1 MNLNILLLIILG
13 FMIVK
18 IADGYKK
25 GMVKEIISF
34 VSLIIM
40 CVVVL
45 LLGTGLHSYMEKE
58 IVGVVVSV
66 LLLVILAI
74 AHHVLKLIFFSA
86 KLIAKLPIVHSV
98 DKLLGMVV
106 GALEVIL
113 VLWTIDTFIMYF
125 ELGTIGNLIIE
136 YSRDSQILT
145 WLYEHNMLAPV
156 VEQALSKVM

>member
-1 MNLNILLLIILG
+1 MNILLLIVLVLA
-13 FMIVK
+13 IVK
-18 IADGYKK
+18 VADGYKK

-45 LLGTGLHSYMEKE
+45 LLGVGLHSYMEKE
-58 IVGVVVSV
+58 IIGVVIAV

-86 KLIAKLPIVHSV
+86 KLISKLPIVHSI

-106 GALEVIL
+106 GVLEVVLI
-113 VLWTIDTFIMYF
+113 LWTVYTFIMYF
-125 ELGTIGNLIIE
+125 GMGMIGNLVIE

-145 WLYEHNMLAPV
+145 WLYEHNMLATV
-156 VEQALSKVM
+156 VEMIMNNAA

>member
-1 MNLNILLLIILG
+1 MNILLLAIIVFAIL
-13 FMIVK
+13 K

-34 VSLIIM
+34 VSLVVM

-58 IVGVVVSV
+58 IVGVVIAV
-66 LLLVILAI
+66 LLLVILGI
-74 AHHVLKLIFFSA
+74 AHHALKLVFFSA
-86 KLIAKLPIVHSV
+86 KLISKLPIVHSV

-106 GALEVIL
+106 GVLEVVLI
-113 VLWTIDTFIMYF
+113 LWTVYTFIMYF
-125 ELGTIGNLIIE
+125 EMGMIGNLIVE

-145 WLYEHNMLAPV
+145 WLYEHNMLAVV
-156 VEQALSKVM
+156 VEKVLSNIIQ